1 MSPELRAAYTDIDRD
16 IEAVIKEKAHCGKG
30 PPVLATIRIQ
40 ALDAFSDKPWG
51 WEPITCPAY
60 DERGNRCGSSFVTQ
74 PADLGE
80 HYLDGKDLRLVEI
93 CQVEQKQGRRCCVY
107 LSFTGKHDVRPK
119 IQRLLADAGL
129 RGVILPDTV
138 QPIAREDWI
147 CKHLDEIDVLIVH
160 PKRVMTGLDLIA
172 FPSLIFYQLGYST
185 HVLRQASAR
194 ARRPTQTQPCK
205 VYFLYYRDSIQEK
218 ALALMGEKE
227 AASQALEGTFD
238 VNALRGLMNGCEND
252 DIVAALAN
260 SLESGRKLDA
270 QAAWTRIGRPVIEDP
285 TNVTAFPVRH
295 PRQLSANLRSRLR
308 VQPTLFDD

>member
-1 MSPELRAAYTDIDRD
+1 
-16 IEAVIKEKAHCGKG
+16 
-30 PPVLATIRIQ
+30 
-40 ALDAFSDKPWG
+40 
-51 WEPITCPAY
+51 
-60 DERGNRCGSSFVTQ
+60 
-74 PADLGE
+74 
-80 HYLDGKDLRLVEI
+80 
-93 CQVEQKQGRRCCVY
+93 VEQKQGRRCCVY